1 MGQVA
6 SQRILTVLEKP
17 LAQRLSRLARRDGV
31 SLSQKV
37 RDLVRDG
44 IERDEDADLLALAE
58 KRRRQ
63 PARWLGHDEFW
74 HRAGSR

>member
-1 MGQVA
+1 MVEHA

-17 LAQRLSRLARRDGV
+17 LAGRLARLARRDGV

-37 RDLVRDG
+37 RDLVRDA

-58 KRRRQ
+58 ERKRK
-63 PARWLGHDEFW
+63 PARWLDHDVYW
-74 HRAGSR
+74 RKAAAK